1 MRAIKKVRNPDD
13 YILNPFST
21 PTSSPYIL
29 RMLYNSLV
37 ANENILNEIL
47 GLTLARAY
55 YLIGEYDKTTYG
67 KLKKIR
73 DDIEDLKE
81 YLVTAIKSKEEAQQQ
96 NIDKQLKKG
105 VDKII
110 TKGD

>member
-1 MRAIKKVRNPDD
+1 MTVKEIREKARRDD
-13 YILNPFST
+13 YILNLFST
-21 PTSSPYIL
+21 KSPYIL
-29 RMLYNSLV
+29 RMLYHSIA
-37 ANENILNEIL
+37 ANEPILNEIL
-47 GLTLARAY
+47 GFTMARAY
-55 YLIGEYDKTTYG
+55 YLSGQYDKTTYY

-96 NIDKQLKKG
+96 KINKQLKKG
-105 VDKII
+105 FDKI

>member
-13 YILNPFST
+13 YILNPFSKST
-21 PTSSPYIL
+21 VSPYIL
-29 RMLYNSLV
+29 RMLYHSIV
-37 ANENILNEIL
+37 ANERILDEIL

-55 YLIGEYDKTTYG
+55 YLIGEYDKTTYQ

-96 NIDKQLKKG
+96 KR
-105 VDKII
+105 
-110 TKGD
+110 